1 MNRLSPELSSRR
13 SVASALALVVLLSF
27 GCGGDGREDP
37 ILRLSAAEALSQGQ
51 ALMAEKKYR
60 EAKKYLVHAFEV
72 EPNSVSGRD
81 GLLLAADS
89 LYFAGGLSNLTEAE
103 TRYRDFLNRFP
114 TSERS
119 DYAQFRIAMTL
130 AARMEK
136 PNRDQ
141 KTTRKAVDEFE
152 NLLRL
157 YPTSPYATEAQ
168 QELIK
173 VRNNLAESEYLVG
186 MFYMRYGCR
195 KGQRTAVCRSAGSR
209 FNYLLE
215 NYPNYDEKDK
225 VYYQLCRAYSSL
237 EAVPEGSRDGCALL
251 KEEYPQSPYAAKITS
266 VEKAG
271 ANAAEKLSKE
281 AQRRQKE
288 AEKRRNKNKPPK
300 PDDDSGD
307 SNPRS

>member
-1 MNRLSPELSSRR
+1 VVAVFLSLLL
-13 SVASALALVVLLSF
+13 LATL

-37 ILRLSAAEALSQGQ
+37 ILRLSAAEALAQGQ

-60 EAKKYLVHAFEV
+60 DAKKYLVHAFEV

-141 KTTRKAVDEFE
+141 KTTAKAVDEFE

-168 QELIK
+168 QELIR
-173 VRNNLAESEYLVG
+173 VRNNLAESEYLIG

-209 FNYLLE
+209 FDYLLD
-215 NYPNYDEKDK
+215 NYPNYDQKDK

-237 EAVPEGSRDGCALL
+237 EAVPEGSYDGCALL
-251 KEEYPQSPYAAKITS
+251 REKYPQSPYAAKIAGI
-266 VEKAG
+266 EKSG
-271 ANAAEKLSKE
+271 ASAAKKMTRE
-281 AQRRQKE
+281 AQRRQKA
-288 AEKRRNKNKPPK
+288 AEKRRAKNKPPK
-300 PDDDSGD
+300 PDEDPEADPG
-307 SNPRS
+307 NG